1 MPESRPHFLDLRR
14 IRLPVGAWVSILH
27 RASGAALAL
36 ALPGLLYLWMLSLR
50 SPADYAAVAAWLAGG
65 PGRLLWLGAA
75 WAVLH
80 HLLAGLRHLGLDLG
94 LGGGRARAR
103 LTARLVLIAALG
115 LTGLAAVAGLA

>member
-1 MPESRPHFLDLRR
+1 MPAPRPYFLDLRR

-36 ALPGLLYLWMLSLR
+36 ALPGLCYLWMLSLR
-50 SPADYAAVAAWLAGG
+50 SPADYAAVTAWLAGA
-65 PGRLLWLGAA
+65 PGRLCWLAAA

-94 LGGGRARAR
+94 LGAGRAPAR
-103 LTARLVLIAALG
+103 LTARLVLAAALG
-115 LTGLAAVAGLA
+115 LAGLVAVAGLP